1 MKGDAAVLSMLN
13 EVLTSELTSI
23 NQYFLHARIYKNWGL
38 QELNSVCYKKSILDM
53 KQADALIERILFLEG
68 LPNLQALGRLR
79 IGEDTVEMLG
89 CDLEFQQE
97 QIPLLRSAIRAL
109 RTTTRFCQPRKSCWK
124 FSSMKN
130 STSIGSTRSSTKLV
144 RWALK
149 TTYKAKLDKE
159 PRHARQTKHY

>member
-97 QIPLLRSAIRAL
+97 QIPLLRSAIAL
-109 RTTTRFCQPRKSCWK
+109 CEQQQDFVSREIVLEILEHEEEHIDWINAQQYQ
-124 FSSMKN
+124 
-130 STSIGSTRSSTKLV
+130 IGAMGIENYLQSKIG
-144 RWALK
+144 
-149 TTYKAKLDKE
+149 
-159 PRHARQTKHY
+159 